1 MWQDVV
7 SVWQGMQSNLG
18 WTEALIAIGFSVVF
32 SLIVYFMYQFFYGSR
47 HIGAGVQRMF
57 LLGGPAITVLFLGIQ
72 TSIPLSLGL
81 LGALSFV
88 RFRTPV
94 KDPAEIG
101 FLLVLI
107 ACSIGAS
114 SGNFMLI
121 MLLLVAVFII
131 LLVKWFLR
139 DRAAVG
145 ARGSLMLS
153 VDQAEFDQARTGHQ
167 GIPGRHAQ
175 RPQPRVDVGR
185 GRQGQPAVPVQTTGG
200 FRLDRVRQRTQPD
213 DGAYDSGD
221 IRRMNKKILT
231 TALVTVL
238 VPALAFGATACSS
251 ADSASAETVV
261 ASSSGSAATAATASS
276 SSGSTASSSGS
287 AAATVTVASEAL
299 TASWDT
305 EDTDAA
311 YDASSAYQI
320 TLNGDS
326 IAFAGTGATVS
337 GSTITITEP
346 GTYVLSG
353 TLNDGQIVVDTATG
367 GNVRLVLNGADITC
381 STSAPI
387 YVKNADKAIITLA
400 DGTQNK
406 VTDGSSLPAR
416 RQHRQRAQRGHLQQ
430 GRPEHQ
436 RLRLPD
442 GEGQLQ
448 ERHRHHQRP
457 QDRRRHHHRGRG
469 ERRHPGQGQRRAS
482 RPAPSR

>member
-153 VDQAEFDQARTGHQ
+153 VDQAEFAKLEQ
-167 GIPGRHAQ
+167 GIKEYLAGTLKGLSLESMSVVDGRVNLQ
-175 RPQPRVDVGR
+175 YQY
-185 GRQGQPAVPVQTTGG
+185 RQQAAFDWTAFANGLN
-200 FRLDRVRQRTQPD
+200 R
-213 DGAYDSGD
+213 
-221 IRRMNKKILT
+221 T
-231 TALVTVL
+231 TAPTTVEIF
-238 VPALAFGATACSS
+238 VG
-251 ADSASAETVV
+251 
-261 ASSSGSAATAATASS
+261 
-276 SSGSTASSSGS
+276 
-287 AAATVTVASEAL
+287 
-299 TASWDT
+299 
-305 EDTDAA
+305 
-311 YDASSAYQI
+311 
-320 TLNGDS
+320 
-326 IAFAGTGATVS
+326 
-337 GSTITITEP
+337 
-346 GTYVLSG
+346 
-353 TLNDGQIVVDTATG
+353 
-367 GNVRLVLNGADITC
+367 
-381 STSAPI
+381 
-387 YVKNADKAIITLA
+387 
-400 DGTQNK
+400 
-406 VTDGSSLPAR
+406 
-416 RQHRQRAQRGHLQQ
+416 
-430 GRPEHQ
+430 
-436 RLRLPD
+436 
-442 GEGQLQ
+442 
-448 ERHRHHQRP
+448 
-457 QDRRRHHHRGRG
+457 
-469 ERRHPGQGQRRAS
+469 
-482 RPAPSR
+482 